1 MITDLID
8 EIREDVDTLYNE
20 HNLLVKVIQ
29 VSQSVYIEI
38 QRYVMD
44 LMISKNLS
52 NYIPKEPIE
61 IDGIPVV
68 INADYGNYDYELVV
82 SIPSYRFRKDIK

>member
-1 MITDLID
+1 MVTDLID

-29 VSQSVYIEI
+29 VSQSMYIEI
-38 QRYVMD
+38 QRYIMD

-68 INADYGNYDYELVV
+68 INADIGDYELVV
-82 SIPSYRFRKDIK
+82 SIPSYRFRKDIE